1 MTKVEELY
9 RSKSF
14 VGPLYHRKRRSL
26 SSLPSREE
34 RYYFGVISVRYFLL
48 AFFLLLNL
56 VPPLLNLLLPGAVWA
71 LFFTVPLGALALC
84 DYLQPWHSIRRNF
97 PVLGNLRYL
106 AETIRPGVQ
115 QYFIEN
121 DSQGRP
127 FSKEERSLVYQRA
140 KGVLDTKPFG
150 THLDFYA
157 IGYEWVSHSMVPTH
171 VEHESLRTTIGGP
184 DCLQPYSASVLNI
197 SAMSYGSL
205 SANAVR
211 ALNGGAKDGNFAHN
225 TGEGGVSPYHLE
237 NGGDLIWQIG
247 TGYFGC
253 RTADG
258 AFDADK
264 FTLMAKTPQIKMIE
278 LKLSQGAK
286 PGHGGILPA
295 KKVTKEISEIRGV
308 PMGFDVISPPAHT
321 AFSTPIE
328 MMQFIKRL
336 RSLSEG
342 KPIGLKLCLGKRRE
356 FISLCKAMVATGV
369 CPDYIAVDGAEGGTG
384 AAPLEFTNYIGTPG
398 VEGLIFVHNALIGYN
413 LRDKVK
419 VGATGRISSAFG
431 MAKMLSLGADF
442 CYSARAMMLALG
454 CIQALV
460 CNSNTCPTGIATQTR
475 SLTGG
480 LVVEDKRERVAT
492 FHRETVKSLAEMIGA
507 MGLHSTESLRPWQ
520 IMRRVSVNEIRHYGE
535 LYDFLDDGELLRENL
550 PPDYERAVRA
560 SRAEDFAYHGP
571 RITRGGVTLPEP
583 Y

>member
-1 MTKVEELY
+1 M
-9 RSKSF
+9 
-14 VGPLYHRKRRSL
+14 
-26 SSLPSREE
+26 
-34 RYYFGVISVRYFLL
+34 RYFLL
-48 AFFLLLNL
+48 AFFLALNL
-56 VPPLLNLLLPGAVWA
+56 IPAALSLSVPEAMWGFLLTL
-71 LFFTVPLGALALC
+71 PLGVMALV
-84 DYLQPWHSIRRNF
+84 DFFQPRQAIRRNF
-97 PVLGNLRYL
+97 PVLGQLRYL

-121 DSQGRP
+121 DYQGRP
-127 FSKEERSLVYQRA
+127 FSKEERSVVYQRA
-140 KGVLDTKPFG
+140 KGALDTKPFG
-150 THLDFYA
+150 TQHDVYA
-157 IGYEWVSHSMVPTH
+157 VGYEWVNHSMVPIH
-171 VEHESLRTTIGGP
+171 VEPESLRTTIGGP
-184 DCLQPYSASVLNI
+184 DCKQPYSASVLNI

-205 SANAVR
+205 SANAVL

-253 RTADG
+253 RG
-258 AFDADK
+258 EHGGFDADK
-264 FTLMAKTPQIKMIE
+264 FTLRAKAPQIKMIE
-278 LKLSQGAK
+278 IKLSQGAK

-308 PMGFDVISPPAHT
+308 PMGFDVVSPPAHT

-342 KPIGLKLCLGKRRE
+342 KPIGIKLCLGKRRQ
-356 FISLCKAMVATGV
+356 FISLCKAMAVTGI
-369 CPDYIAVDGAEGGTG
+369 CPDYIVVDGGEGGTG
-384 AAPLEFTNYIGTPG
+384 AAPLEFTNHIGSPG
-398 VEGLIFVHNALIGYN
+398 IEGLIFVHNALIGFN

-431 MAKMLSLGADF
+431 MAKILALGADF
-442 CYSARAMMLALG
+442 CFSARAMMLALG
-454 CIQALV
+454 CIQALT
-460 CNSNTCPTGIATQTR
+460 CNSNSCPTGIATQKK

-480 LVVEDKRERVAT
+480 LVVKDKRVRVAT
-492 FHRETVKSLAEMIGA
+492 FHRETVKSLAEMLGA
-507 MGLHSTESLRPWQ
+507 MGLHSTEQLRPWQ
-520 IMRRVSVNEIRHYGE
+520 IMRRVSVNETRHYGE
-535 LYDFLDDGELLRENL
+535 LYDFLDDGELLRDGL

-560 SRAEDFAYHGP
+560 SRAEDFQYHGP
-571 RITRGGVTLPEP
+571 LITKGGVTLPQP

>member
-1 MTKVEELY
+1 M
-9 RSKSF
+9 
-14 VGPLYHRKRRSL
+14 
-26 SSLPSREE
+26 
-34 RYYFGVISVRYFLL
+34 
-48 AFFLLLNL
+48 
-56 VPPLLNLLLPGAVWA
+56 
-71 LFFTVPLGALALC
+71 
-84 DYLQPWHSIRRNF
+84 
-97 PVLGNLRYL
+97 
-106 AETIRPGVQ
+106 
-115 QYFIEN
+115 
-121 DSQGRP
+121 
-127 FSKEERSLVYQRA
+127 
-140 KGVLDTKPFG
+140 
-150 THLDFYA
+150 
-157 IGYEWVSHSMVPTH
+157 SHSMVPTH

-413 LRDKVK
+413 LRD
-419 VGATGRISSAFG
+419 
-431 MAKMLSLGADF
+431 
-442 CYSARAMMLALG
+442 
-454 CIQALV
+454 
-460 CNSNTCPTGIATQTR
+460 
-475 SLTGG
+475 
-480 LVVEDKRERVAT
+480 
-492 FHRETVKSLAEMIGA
+492 
-507 MGLHSTESLRPWQ
+507 
-520 IMRRVSVNEIRHYGE
+520 
-535 LYDFLDDGELLRENL
+535 
-550 PPDYERAVRA
+550 
-560 SRAEDFAYHGP
+560 
-571 RITRGGVTLPEP
+571 
-583 Y
+583 